1 MDASSW
7 HSRDSANVHSH
18 PFPLRERGKDKGG
31 GGPCTVRWGAA
42 HSSARSPQGSHRRR
56 AEALDP
62 SVPSEGWAARE
73 SSENLRLEEGAVPG
87 RDWGPETRGTS
98 LQDHGWKMRSGRGNG
113 ERRMEPGGW
122 TTVLC
127 SVVSDCAT
135 PWTVAHQAPLSV
147 EFSRQ
152 DWSGLP
158 CPPPGDLPN
167 PGMEPGPPALQA
179 EGEAN

>member
-42 HSSARSPQGSHRRR
+42 HSSARTPQGSHRRR

-87 RDWGPETRGTS
+87 RDWGPETQGDLASGSRVEDEVRQREWRAEDGARGV
-98 LQDHGWKMRSGRGNG
+98 DN
-113 ERRMEPGGW
+113 
-122 TTVLC
+122 C
-127 SVVSDCAT
+127 SV
-135 PWTVAHQAPLSV
+135 LSRV
-147 EFSRQ
+147 
-152 DWSGLP
+152 
-158 CPPPGDLPN
+158 
-167 PGMEPGPPALQA
+167 
-179 EGEAN
+179 